1 MIRRPPRSTRTD
13 TLFPYTTLFRSIVAQ
28 RALTS
33 FLLHRGVDD
42 HWCARNIRLRITTAL
57 DWANASGLNHMNP
70 GICILAVALTPYWK
84 WRRLGNRLLL
94 QRGGL
99 RFKPGEIHEILSNL
113 LEHTRAMVPMK
124 AAAEVESSAGARNR

>member
-1 MIRRPPRSTRTD
+1 MTHSFPTRRASDLRS
-13 TLFPYTTLFRSIVAQ
+13 
-28 RALTS
+28 
-33 FLLHRGVDD
+33 
-42 HWCARNIRLRITTAL
+42 TTAL

-70 GICILAVALTPYWK
+70 GICRLAVALTPYWK

-99 RFKPGEIHEILSNL
+99 RFQPGEIHEILSNL

-124 AAAEVESSAGARNR
+124 TAAVVDSSAESGRAHVRARTCQGGEMRGGTD